1 MGQLPKQPKE
11 SKFKSLPARVLTA
24 LVLAGVALGSYLGGF
39 LTFSLFYLVLLSFL
53 LFELCG
59 LQSPAF
65 SRSRKIAYVLSG
77 CVFIAGAM
85 VFELANAYSIDLD
98 KPRNNSLLFVF
109 VLIFVIV
116 SGVLLRYKIYMVACG
131 TGIFLAVLGHS
142 MAFLEGKPIF
152 LLIVLLIIGTDAGG
166 YFAGKLIGGPKFFPR
181 VSPNKTWSGT
191 IGGWALSIIILI
203 GFMYFWR
210 DNLPTTYLVFY
221 ALAISVFSQLGDLS
235 ISAIKRKVGVKDSS
249 NLLPGHGGFLDRFDG
264 FIGAGVLIFFLTIMN
279 FQPNIFDF

>member
-1 MGQLPKQPKE
+1 MGQLPETSKD
-11 SKFKSLPARVLTA
+11 SKFKSLPARVITA
-24 LVLAGVALGSYLGGF
+24 LVLAGVALGSYLAGTI
-39 LTFSLFYLVLLSFL
+39 TFSLFLLALFAFL

-59 LQSPAF
+59 LQTPAF
-65 SRSRKIAYVLSG
+65 SRSRKIVYVLFG
-77 CVFIAGAM
+77 CVFLIGSM

-98 KPRNNSLLFVF
+98 KIRNNSQLFVF

-142 MAFLEGKPIF
+142 MAFLGGKQLF
-152 LLIVLLIIGTDAGG
+152 LLIVLLIIATDAGG
-166 YFAGKLIGGPKFFPR
+166 YFVGKLIGGPKLFPSI
-181 VSPNKTWSGT
+181 SPNKTWSGT
-191 IGGWALSIIILI
+191 IGGWVMAIIILT
-203 GFMYFWR
+203 GFSFFWR
-210 DNLPTTYLVFY
+210 DGLPTMYLILY

-235 ISAIKRKVGVKDSS
+235 ISSLKRKVGVKDSS

-279 FQPNIFDF
+279 FQPNFG

>member
-1 MGQLPKQPKE
+1 MGQLPETSKD
-11 SKFKSLPARVLTA
+11 SKFKSLPARVITA
-24 LVLAGVALGSYLGGF
+24 LVLAGVALGSYLAGIITFALF
-39 LTFSLFYLVLLSFL
+39 LLALFSFL

-59 LQSPAF
+59 LQTPAF

-77 CVFIAGAM
+77 CVLIAGSM
-85 VFELANAYSIDLD
+85 VFELANAYSIDLG
-98 KPRNNSLLFVF
+98 KIRNNSQLFVF

-142 MAFLEGKPIF
+142 MAFLGSKPVF
-152 LLIVLLIIGTDAGG
+152 LMIVLLIIGTDAGG
-166 YFAGKLIGGPKFFPR
+166 YFAGKLIGGPKMFPSI
-181 VSPNKTWSGT
+181 SPNKTWSGT

-210 DNLPTTYLVFY
+210 DKLPTTYLVFY